1 MIGYLVFAGLFVIGL
16 LYLSTSE
23 LAERIYRN
31 QRKNEENNDTD
42 AV

>member
-1 MIGYLVFAGLFVIGL
+1 MIGYLVFGGLLIIGL

-23 LAERIYRN
+23 LAERIRLN
-31 QRKNEENNDTD
+31 KRKDEDNDDTN